1 MRAVLGSRRLVL
13 GLVVGVAV
21 SGAAA
26 AFASIQGG
34 GGVIHGCYLSNGNLR
49 IVDPPST
56 CKSNETTLDWNTQGA
71 VGPTGP
77 AGPKGDTGPAGPTGA
92 DGPKGDTGSV
102 GATGPQGPKGD
113 TGPAGTTGPQGPKG
127 DTGPVGTTGPQ
138 GPNGDAGSV
147 GATGPQGPKG
157 DTGSVGTTGP
167 QGPKGDTGDTGPEG
181 PAAPLHTTQIVSQPV
196 NVPPHVVN
204 PAVHQDAVCPSGMIA
219 ISGGF
224 FIANLDPNA
233 PPGAL
238 ISWRPSA
245 DTWQVFF
252 YNPSTT
258 TTVSAQTIAYCA
270 PGT

>member
-77 AGPKGDTGPAGPTGA
+77 AGPKGDTGPAGPRGPA
-92 DGPKGDTGSV
+92 GPKGDTGSA
-102 GATGPQGPKGD
+102 GPTGPQGPRGD
-113 TGPAGTTGPQGPKG
+113 TGPA
-127 DTGPVGTTGPQ
+127 
-138 GPNGDAGSV
+138 
-147 GATGPQGPKG
+147 
-157 DTGSVGTTGP
+157 GTTGP

>member
-102 GATGPQGPKGD
+102 GATGPQGPRGD
-113 TGPAGTTGPQGPKG
+113 TGPA
-127 DTGPVGTTGPQ
+127 
-138 GPNGDAGSV
+138 
-147 GATGPQGPKG
+147 
-157 DTGSVGTTGP
+157 GTTGP